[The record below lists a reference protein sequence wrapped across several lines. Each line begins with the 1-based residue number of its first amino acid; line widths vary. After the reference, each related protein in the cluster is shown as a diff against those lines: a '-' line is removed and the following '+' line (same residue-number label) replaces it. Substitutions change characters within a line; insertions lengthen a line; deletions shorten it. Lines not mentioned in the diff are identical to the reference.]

1 MDKRSFSEIQFLR
14 VRAKEKGKK
23 NKAKE
28 KQGEGKLKI
37 GKEVFPRFRF
47 WEARAVG
54 FWRKIIVS

>member
-28 KQGEGKLKI
+28 KQDEGKFFRDSGF
-37 GKEVFPRFRF
+37 GKQEHGVF
-47 WEARAVG
+47 
-54 FWRKIIVS
+54 